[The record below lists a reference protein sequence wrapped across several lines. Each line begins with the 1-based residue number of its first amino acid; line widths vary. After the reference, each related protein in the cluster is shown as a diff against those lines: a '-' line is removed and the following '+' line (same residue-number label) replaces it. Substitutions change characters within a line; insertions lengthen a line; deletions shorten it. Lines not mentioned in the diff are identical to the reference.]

1 MVISKTNWK
10 PILVTVG
17 MSILSGVITGIIFV
31 MTMNGDIRVVAKELE
46 DSNKA
51 SSTRFEGIEKQMG
64 ELRVLHLSNKM
75 AILENSQAIHSNL
88 NRIEKNTK
96 KLELAVSTVVPEVS
110 SAAPEVKKK
119 TTPTP
124 VPQPK

>member
-17 MSILSGVITGIIFV
+17 MSILSGVITSIIFV
-31 MTMNGDIRVVAKELE
+31 MTMKGDIRVVAKEVE

-51 SSTRFEGIEKQMG
+51 ISTRFEGIEKQMG
-64 ELRVLHLSNKM
+64 ELRVLHLSNKV

-110 SAAPEVKKK
+110 SVVPEVKKK